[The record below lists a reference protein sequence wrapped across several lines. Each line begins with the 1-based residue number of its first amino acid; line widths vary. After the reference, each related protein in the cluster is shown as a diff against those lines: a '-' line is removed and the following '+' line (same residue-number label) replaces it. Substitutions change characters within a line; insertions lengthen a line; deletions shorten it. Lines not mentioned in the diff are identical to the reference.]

1 MSNEL
6 RSQLTGQREKLVD
19 RFVVARAIHPPGMP
33 LARRSTQ
40 LLLLVALTI
49 SLSSCR
55 TKGLDIPADDFIAAL
70 RPLPTADDS
79 LFDPGTLRGKPTLVL
94 FASPTCGHCMIEL
107 PIAEKAAA
115 AENANVVAVFIVG
128 NKKHAA
134 AVKKSKNLTGPVLV
148 DDKGELRHKYNIK
161 GVPYTV
167 VLGPD
172 GRAREAYRGEQGE
185 KILREALADAR

>member
-1 MSNEL
+1 MANEL

-19 RFVVARAIHPPGMP
+19 RIVGARAIHPPGMP
-33 LARRSTQ
+33 SARRSTQ

-49 SLSSCR
+49 SGCR
-55 TKGLDIPADDFIAAL
+55 KKGTDMPADDFIAAL
-70 RPLPTADDS
+70 APLPTADDS
-79 LFDPGTLRGKPTLVL
+79 VFDPQTLRGKPTLVL
-94 FASPTCGHCMIEL
+94 FASPTCGHCMVEL
-107 PIAEKAAA
+107 PLAEKAAT
-115 AENANVVAVFIVG
+115 AENANLVAVFVVG

-134 AVKKSKNLTGPVLV
+134 SVKKSKGLTSPVLV
-148 DDKGELRHKYNIK
+148 DEQGTLRKQYDIK

-185 KILREALADAR
+185 DVLREALVDAR